1 MTAILEGGNVR
12 KEENKKSEP
21 LQTFEFY
28 LKIPAEKAVVIGEEI
43 KKAIEEAEIISG
55 VESGKVVKK
64 QKPPTLLVIETGV
77 AYFLVSVGTLF
88 LTKFVEKYAD
98 QLAKEFATDTATVI
112 REAKKYFAEWLKK
125 KTSA

>member
-1 MTAILEGGNVR
+1 M
-12 KEENKKSEP
+12 EEKKKSES
-21 LQTFEFY
+21 LQTFDFY
-28 LKIPAEKAVVIGEEI
+28 LKIPAEKVVVIGEEI

-64 QKPPTLLVIETGV
+64 QKPPTRLGLEAGV
-77 AYFLVSVGTLF
+77 TYLLVSVGTLF

-112 REAKKYFAEWLKK
+112 REAKIHFSEWLKK
-125 KTSA
+125 RIRVEEYE